1 MKIFKKKISYSN
13 LRLLTLSCLLF
24 FSFYSNSQD
33 FSYSSDK
40 FFSDEENNSLI
51 FEGNVNLNY
60 DDFIFN
66 ADLAELNQS
75 TKNLEL
81 NSLTFKVKDQFVWG
95 ESEKASASKGKISF
109 EKAKFSLC
117 PCEEKIWWIE
127 ADKVDLDTEKNNIS
141 FEKGKLKV
149 NDKAIFF
156 FPKGSFPASGNR
168 RSGFLLP
175 EISASNKS
183 GTDISI
189 PYYFNLAKNYDL
201 SIEPRYI
208 SKRGEGGSSEFRYL
222 SNNYSGTFK
231 TSFLSEDDEY
241 SNINNSDLFRWS
253 VNFTHNAKFLNG
265 YFLQVNYSNLSDSLF
280 LRDFGGGFNG
290 QSDQLFVPQKIEIYN
305 FGSNYEFSA
314 NINAFKLTSPIGIN
328 QFQEV
333 PELKLDYFFDYK
345 NFDLSLK
352 TNYQQFRKGGSF
364 FENSKQRIERI
375 KIEPEVLFHKKTSS
389 LNSMIKINYTLEN
402 FFFENTNKSRYAPK
416 AEFKLSQTLFKN
428 NENKSELLTP
438 FIKFIYAKNTNQE
451 NLPNINSGFFLDSKA
466 LSNKIISGDSF
477 KPMRRDIL
485 IGSDYFFFKN
495 RSKLNLS
502 ISKLYGLGN
511 RFLKTSSYILNLPE
525 PIQMKLSYK
534 NGQNLNLYGALTK
547 DTNDNYDYFSAGI
560 SKKFLNENYSSFNF
574 IWIRDINSY
583 IFENDEVR
591 KIQFIENKNK
601 FHINERTSF
610 YTKVDYD
617 LKNSNLSNLVLG
629 IEYENPG
636 LIFGIALI
644 ESNELDWFKLIN
656 ENSFNEYN
664 QESFRIYFELK
675 GLGSLGRKINQ
686 YTEKNSI
693 Q

>member
-1 MKIFKKKISYSN
+1 M
-13 LRLLTLSCLLF
+13 
-24 FSFYSNSQD
+24 
-33 FSYSSDK
+33 
-40 FFSDEENNSLI
+40 
-51 FEGNVNLNY
+51 
-60 DDFIFN
+60 
-66 ADLAELNQS
+66 
-75 TKNLEL
+75 
-81 NSLTFKVKDQFVWG
+81 
-95 ESEKASASKGKISF
+95 
-109 EKAKFSLC
+109 
-117 PCEEKIWWIE
+117 
-127 ADKVDLDTEKNNIS
+127 
-141 FEKGKLKV
+141 
-149 NDKAIFF
+149 
-156 FPKGSFPASGNR
+156 
-168 RSGFLLP
+168 
-175 EISASNKS
+175 
-183 GTDISI
+183 
-189 PYYFNLAKNYDL
+189 
-201 SIEPRYI
+201 
-208 SKRGEGGSSEFRYL
+208 
-222 SNNYSGTFK
+222 
-231 TSFLSEDDEY
+231 
-241 SNINNSDLFRWS
+241 
-253 VNFTHNAKFLNG
+253 
-265 YFLQVNYSNLSDSLF
+265 
-280 LRDFGGGFNG
+280 
-290 QSDQLFVPQKIEIYN
+290 
-305 FGSNYEFSA
+305 
-314 NINAFKLTSPIGIN
+314 
-328 QFQEV
+328 
-333 PELKLDYFFDYK
+333 
-345 NFDLSLK
+345 
-352 TNYQQFRKGGSF
+352 
-364 FENSKQRIERI
+364 
-375 KIEPEVLFHKKTSS
+375 
-389 LNSMIKINYTLEN
+389 EN

-428 NENKSELLTP
+428 NENKSELLSP
-438 FIKFIYAKNTNQE
+438 FIKFIYVKNTNQE

-495 RSKLNLS
+495 RNKLNLS

-675 GLGSLGRKINQ
+675 GLGSLGRRINQ